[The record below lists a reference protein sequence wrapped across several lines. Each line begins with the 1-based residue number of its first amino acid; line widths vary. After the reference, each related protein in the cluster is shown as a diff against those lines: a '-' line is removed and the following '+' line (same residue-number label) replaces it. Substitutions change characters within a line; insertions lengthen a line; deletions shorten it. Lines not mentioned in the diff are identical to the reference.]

1 MSQQLWEAK
10 AENSHRYRNKETT
23 CITWCCSEGTPAP
36 HRQRAG
42 DWCQGHQCWVLLT
55 AHLNNGPGSLPAS
68 TCHLWE
74 RFSSSIQVSSNQRG
88 PETCV
93 KPKPPK
99 YPAKSQQNPLNP
111 MARTSRK
118 PQCTKS
124 HSGAATANYWSW
136 PWHQWDSFR
145 HRARSKTG
153 GQDTWCSHISRAQ
166 HPTSPMGTS
175 PVWLLQDICRGSPVP
190 ASTGAAP
197 TINPQTGLARL
208 GRALITLGSLGPSS
222 RIN

>member
-1 MSQQLWEAK
+1 MGFVCLPQKVAATDGFALVASEPLSPRWKHLGPGTTTLMKEAWLDLVTQCAPQEQRRQAPQTVGRAGTSSTRTVQVSQQLWEAK

-145 HRARSKTG
+145 H
-153 GQDTWCSHISRAQ
+153 
-166 HPTSPMGTS
+166 
-175 PVWLLQDICRGSPVP
+175 
-190 ASTGAAP
+190 
-197 TINPQTGLARL
+197 
-208 GRALITLGSLGPSS
+208 
-222 RIN
+222 